1 MMSPLIIVGAPR
13 SGTNI
18 LRDLVSDLP
27 GFATWPCDEINYIW
41 RYKNAGHPTDELQPG
56 HAREAVKRYVK
67 RKFRQIASATNC
79 ETVVEKTCANCL
91 RIPFVNEVV
100 PDARYLCITRDG
112 VDAAVSAY
120 RRWSAP
126 LELQYI
132 YQKARYVPLA
142 DMPYYAS
149 RYLANRVYRLVSKE
163 RRLASWGPVFE
174 GMKDALQDRSLVE
187 VCGMQW
193 QACVAKSME
202 DLKKI
207 APQRVHYLRYEEL
220 VTKDPG
226 VLNEL
231 SLFLGSDAEALR
243 NSSVL
248 ATINDRSIGKGAAS
262 VSSNDLGKLRAIVD
276 RTGDEAA
283 YA

>member
-1 MMSPLIIVGAPR
+1 M
-13 SGTNI
+13 
-18 LRDLVSDLP
+18 SDLP

-41 RYKNAGHPTDELQPG
+41 RYKNAGHPTDELQAG
-56 HAREAVKRYVK
+56 HARATVRKYVV

-79 ETVVEKTCANCL
+79 DTVVEKTCANCL
-91 RIPFVNEVV
+91 RIPFVNEIV
-100 PDARYLCITRDG
+100 PDARYLCITRNG
-112 VDAAVSAY
+112 IDAAASAY

-126 LELQYI
+126 LELRYI

-174 GMKDALQDRSLVE
+174 GMKDALQQRSLIE

-193 QACVAKSME
+193 QACVAKSTK
-202 DLKKI
+202 DLKI
-207 APQRVHYLRYEEL
+207 ISPERVHYIQYEEL
-220 VTKDPG
+220 VTKDSG
-226 VLNEL
+226 VLNGL
-231 SLFLGSDAEALR
+231 ADFLGSDAEALR
-243 NSSVL
+243 KSSVL

-262 VSSNDLGKLRAIVD
+262 MDSGDLGKLRAIVD
-276 RTGDEAA
+276 AA
-283 YA
+283 SDGTAHA